1 VGITLNLNTLIGFL
15 TLILIVFLLSAYGGY
30 QYAKMT
36 TGVEYIED
44 TDTLILPIIV
54 PNDTIHE
61 YHSTTKIVS
70 ENFEDSTKINLL
82 VDSISGL
89 YAKLESLKVKQIAI
103 LDTIF
108 PKSNDTLYLE
118 FDKVTDVFSPIY
130 LRRSVYEI
138 PIEQK
143 ILYIPCDKHHHSFW
157 VDIGIG
163 SGAFGIGYLIGNI
176 K

>member
-1 VGITLNLNTLIGFL
+1 MNLNTLIGFL
-15 TLILIVFLLSAYGGY
+15 GLIIIIALLSAFSGY
-30 QYAKMT
+30 KWAEMT
-36 TGVEYIED
+36 ITADHIVKK
-44 TDTLILPIIV
+44 DTLLMPIVI

-61 YHSTTKIVS
+61 YHSNTKIIS
-70 ENFEDSTKINLL
+70 EKIEDSTKINLL

-108 PKSNDTLYLE
+108 PKSKDTLYLE
-118 FDKVTDVFSPIY
+118 FNKVTDVFSPIY

-163 SGAFGIGYLIGNI
+163 TGSFGLGYLIGNI